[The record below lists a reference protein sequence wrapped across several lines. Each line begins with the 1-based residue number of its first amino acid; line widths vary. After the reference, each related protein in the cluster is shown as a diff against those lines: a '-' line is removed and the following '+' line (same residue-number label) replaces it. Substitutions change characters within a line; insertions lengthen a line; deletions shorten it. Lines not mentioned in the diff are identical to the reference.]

1 MTMGMSPDTGVACSV
16 RPGDGVSLSDA
27 LREAV
32 RAAEDCA
39 VASWWAPGDREALAQ
54 RSYEPTLGLHVVA
67 GVSRALRLVISGD
80 IPSLYSAP
88 VRAKQIATLDW
99 FSGGR
104 VEHGIDLAPVP
115 DALIDE
121 SRPGAEDSVGQ
132 AIDQTAAMHALWTS
146 RRATHSGPHISFDG
160 AISLPKP
167 AGNRVPVTHLRATT
181 ADRLVRYVDV
191 NGAPQGWAV
200 WSDDADEV
208 ERSRSVLGD
217 VLGSAADVVRLT
229 WVVSASQRASRKT
242 AAALGVHEVVSYF
255 DRIPTP
261 GEIEKAVA

>member
-1 MTMGMSPDTGVACSV
+1 MSPDTGVACSF
-16 RPGDGVSLSDA
+16 RPDGGASLADS

-39 VASWWAPGDREALAQ
+39 VASWWGPGDREALAD
-54 RSYEPTLGLHVVA
+54 RSHEPTLGLHVVA
-67 GVSRALRLVISGD
+67 GASSALRLVVSGD

-104 VEHGIDLAPVP
+104 VEHGIDLAAPP
-115 DALIDE
+115 GALIDE
-121 SRPGAEDSVGQ
+121 TRPGAQDHVGQ
-132 AIDQTAAMHALWTS
+132 VIDQTAAMHALWTS
-146 RRATHSGPHISFDG
+146 RRATHSGPHISFEG

-167 AGNRVPVTHLRATT
+167 AEDRIPVTHLRATT
-181 ADRLVRYVDV
+181 ADRLSRYIAV
-191 NGAPQGWAV
+191 NGAPQGWIV
-200 WSDDADEV
+200 WSADPDDVARGRAVLDE
-208 ERSRSVLGD
+208 
-217 VLGSAADVVRLT
+217 VLGSAANDVRLT
-229 WVVSASQRASRKT
+229 WVVPAAQRLTRE
-242 AAALGVHEVVSYF
+242 AAEGLGVHEVVSYF

>member
-1 MTMGMSPDTGVACSV
+1 MSPDTGVACSV
-16 RPGDGVSLSDA
+16 RPGDGASLADA

-54 RSYEPTLGLHVVA
+54 RSYEPTLGLHIVA
-67 GVSRALRLVISGD
+67 GASSALRLVISGD

-104 VEHGIDLAPVP
+104 VEHGIDLAPAP
-115 DALIDE
+115 DLLIDE
-121 SRPGAEDSVGQ
+121 SRPGAEDELGQ
-132 AIDQTAAMHALWTS
+132 AIDKTAAMHALWTS

-167 AGNRVPVTHLRATT
+167 TGDRIPTTHLRATT
-181 ADRLVRYVDV
+181 ADRLARYVEAH
-191 NGAPQGWAV
+191 GAPQGWIV
-200 WSDDADEV
+200 WSDDAADV
-208 ERSRSVLGD
+208 ARGRGVLDD
-217 VLGSAADVVRLT
+217 VLGSASDAVRLT
-229 WVVSASQRASRKT
+229 WVVSASQRVSLDSAGS
-242 AAALGVHEVVSYF
+242 LGVHEVVSYF